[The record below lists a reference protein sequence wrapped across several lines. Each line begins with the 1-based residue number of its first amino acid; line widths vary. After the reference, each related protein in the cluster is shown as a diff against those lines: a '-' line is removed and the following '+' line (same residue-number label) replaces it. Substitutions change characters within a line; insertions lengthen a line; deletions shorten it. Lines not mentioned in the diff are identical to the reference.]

1 MQLYNSFRSLLTA
14 VMLIL
19 CVSVMA
25 DWYAVAHIYD
35 GTVVEIKAT
44 DVGSFV
50 AVDDNPYFNVLDADG
65 KTILANVSKVTFAE
79 HDATG
84 IENVRKDTLTQFL
97 IANNSLTI
105 IGSAKTATIYDSKG
119 AEIKEVGSKAGKID
133 IDISGLPIGAYIVKS
148 GEQTIKFIKK

>member
-1 MQLYNSFRSLLTA
+1 MQFHKSFRSLLT
-14 VMLIL
+14 VMMLTL
-19 CVSVMA
+19 CVSAMA
-25 DWYAVAHIYD
+25 DWYAVAHISD

-50 AVDDNPYFNVLDADG
+50 AVDDSQNFNVLDADG
-65 KTILANVSKVTFAE
+65 KILLANVSKVTFAE

-84 IENVRKDTLTQFL
+84 IENVQKDTLPQFL
-97 IANNSLTI
+97 IANNYLTI
-105 IGSAKTATIYDSKG
+105 MGSAKTATIYDSKG